1 MNLRVLSEE
10 IDTAEQTRKR
20 FSTEASAQKYAR
32 SLGGTAT
39 HRREVVCIRAA
50 LSGLAAGSRVLDLPS
65 GTGRLL
71 PLLVEMGF
79 RVTEADSSRHMIEQA
94 RKSAEAHGIADGTEF
109 RVEDAFETGF
119 EDNAFEAVLCNRLFH
134 HFREVKVRRRCLR
147 ELGRICRGPIVV
159 SFFCESSLGAIVFRL
174 RNWLRRR
181 PPADRIPIPR
191 RQFVADVEAAGLRVV
206 RTMAARRWIS
216 KQWYAVLERPG
227 GKTSPATHW
236 DSPTASS

>member
-1 MNLRVLSEE
+1 M
-10 IDTAEQTRKR
+10 
-20 FSTEASAQKYAR
+20 
-32 SLGGTAT
+32 
-39 HRREVVCIRAA
+39 
-50 LSGLAAGSRVLDLPS
+50 PS

-79 RVTEADSSRHMIEQA
+79 RVTEADASRHMIEQA
-94 RKSAEAHGIADGTEF
+94 RKSAEARGIASGTEF
-109 RVEDAFETGF
+109 RVEDAFMTGF

-134 HFREVKVRRRCLR
+134 HLCEVKVRRRCLR

-159 SFFCESSLGAIVFRL
+159 SFFCDSSLGAILFHL

-181 PPADRIPIPR
+181 RPVDRIPIPR
-191 RQFVADVEAAGLRVV
+191 KQFVADVEAAGLRVV

-227 GKTSPATHW
+227 GGVIPSDAPQFTHSPLAIHGQ
-236 DSPTASS
+236 TAIRCGSIGPPMRRLAP